1 MKRRDA
7 IKSLLIVTGGVI
19 VIPSCLQ
26 RDAESTTIQLKHIAL
41 DGSQEKQLAELAE
54 TIIPATATPG
64 AKDTYAHRF
73 ALKMVDDCHDKAD
86 QERFM
91 NGFKEFDRLSKDR
104 FNTSFLK
111 STPAQREQLVGEVEK
126 RATAAAENDDL
137 SAFYKMYKGLV
148 IQGYMG
154 SKYVM
159 GSVLKFE
166 LVPGRYNGAAPV
178 KQTYNK
184 I

>member
-19 VIPSCLQ
+19 VIPSCLH
-26 RDAESTTIQLKHIAL
+26 ESSKSSIPLKHLHIDA
-41 DGSQEKQLAELAE
+41 DQEKQLAELAE
-54 TIIPATATPG
+54 TIIPATSTPG

-73 ALKMVDDCHDKAD
+73 ALKMVDDCKEKTD
-86 QERFM
+86 QETFM
-91 NGFKEFDRLSKDR
+91 KGLKELDRLSKDR
-104 FNTSFLK
+104 FHTSFLK
-111 STPAQREQLVGEVEK
+111 STPAQREQLVGELEK
-126 RATAAAENDDL
+126 RDASATDDL
-137 SAFYKMYKGLV
+137 TAFYKMYKGLV

-159 GSVLKFE
+159 SDVLKFE

-178 KQTYNK
+178 KQTSNQ

>member
-26 RDAESTTIQLKHIAL
+26 RDAESTIQLKHIKI

-86 QERFM
+86 QEKFM
-91 NGFKEFDRLSKDR
+91 KGFKEVDNLSKQH
-104 FNTSFLK
+104 FNTTFLK
-111 STPAQREQLVGEVEK
+111 STPAQREQLVGELEK
-126 RATAAAENDDL
+126 RLAAPAADDNL
-137 SAFYKMYKGLV
+137 AAFYKLYKGLV

-166 LVPGRYNGAAPV
+166 LVPGRYNGASPV
-178 KQTYNK
+178 KQTNIK

>member
-26 RDAESTTIQLKHIAL
+26 ERTESSIPLKHLKI
-41 DGSQEKQLAELAE
+41 DSNQEKLLAELAE
-54 TIIPATATPG
+54 TIIPATNTPG
-64 AKDTYAHRF
+64 AKDTYAHVF
-73 ALKMVDDCHDKAD
+73 TLKMIDDCHDKAD
-86 QERFM
+86 QETFIR
-91 NGFKEFDRLSKDR
+91 GLKEIDSMTKDR

-111 STPAQREQLVGEVEK
+111 STPAQREQVVAELEK
-126 RATAAAENDDL
+126 IAATADNKNDL
-137 SAFYKMYKGLV
+137 AAFYNMTKSLV

-154 SKYVM
+154 SKYVL
-159 GSVLKFE
+159 GQVQKLE

-178 KQTYNK
+178 KQTYIK